1 MTVQIVACLNL
12 FSDKRTVTH
21 CLPGTTLI
29 QAAQLV
35 GLENL
40 NNARAFV
47 NGTPGIPDQVL
58 FAGDKV
64 TLRVVPG
71 AFAIQGGGAGVKQQ
85 GTGFG
90 PPVGGYSSGPSAP
103 QQGTPW
109 GPIAGYA
116 LGALGLGASLLLNF
130 SGRSK
135 QGATANDIGSSIVQA
150 PYDDSPTQLEA
161 ANTQPLLGLIT
172 GTSNQRNQYGRFPNA
187 YGKGEFAPPI
197 ACDEQSEIQGNTQ
210 VATIA
215 YDLGYGPLNITKQT
229 INDRPLAEI
238 NAVNELHVGIPGETP
253 FTLLTKDASEQ
264 YPNLLLEFGVDNT
277 IETAQDG
284 TRIGLDVQFDGGLY
298 KNVITV
304 VNEVQRPS
312 RIAASVSLAAYYRPA
327 TSDDPDDYVLGTA
340 VTVNELQTSAFRRG
354 MYFDVP
360 RGVYT
365 VKVVRFSAPGGQ
377 DTQDAVTLIKVQVKD
392 NNTNAFNDIKA
403 SNGDVINLARSIV
416 QITQSDQLQGSLGQ
430 YRVAY
435 ERKLKHWNGSTWDDA
450 AVTEN
455 PADIFCDILK
465 GEHNRY
471 PKTDDRL
478 DLEKILE
485 WWQYCQ
491 DRGLKFSKVFDS
503 AITPLE
509 ALRQVCFVGRA
520 RLVYRDGK
528 YSVFIDRP
536 QTQIVQH
543 FTPRNSWGFSWKA
556 TYGGTTDLLK
566 IRFVN
571 PEANYQAD
579 ERFVFNDGKDI
590 TNYET
595 QETLE
600 VPGLQDKDQAWKLGR
615 FVMADDQA
623 RRRVYQW
630 HADFEA
636 MVCQQGD
643 LVVVSNPLIGAGLAF
658 GRIKSLVTNGGGD
671 ILGFTFDSRAP
682 QETGK
687 SYKVRIRRSNGETL
701 SKPVQTLV
709 DGKTNALTFDT
720 PILAAET
727 NPPAVGDLVMYGE
740 DPESRELVITN
751 IVWDEDMTATITAVD
766 HAPGIYESDTQPI
779 PPFTAYIQ
787 GYHPTIAPVPV
798 PVIWSYQSDESVLDR
813 DIDGALRTRVVL
825 NMQPMSSDIAA
836 LEVSV
841 RRVGQTQWGSIQDF
855 KVVGGPLSIYG
866 LQDGVSYDF
875 RVRARNKRNRISP
888 WNESLA
894 NYRVIGMT
902 TPPADIPIITI
913 DQDGMAR
920 AFYDAA
926 HGVTVAPDFA
936 GIVWKMHRG
945 HNTNWGTAEQLT
957 PVTGS
962 TVFDF
967 GPYARGLKTL
977 MAKAVDVAGNESVNA
992 AFLVLDYGDV
1002 TIKNNVHTET
1012 YTPDQTIIT
1021 NGTPSGLTI
1030 IANDQSKYWSG
1041 SVNRFWKG
1049 IPSDLY
1055 WDSSYQELIV
1065 QWEYTAKPS
1074 LIRKP
1079 FTLLAQATVQAQ
1091 SYRIEYRTFGQSNF
1105 WDNSPQGP
1113 NKPFWKGGTMWS
1125 QPSPWLP
1132 MLETGIPGTYGRV
1145 QYRIV
1150 CAASRYR
1157 SVVSDIVVIADAP
1170 DVVEYLRDVV
1180 VPSSAGV
1187 RLPITADKFAEI
1199 QYCSANLLYDV
1210 SYPDAN
1216 SVEIVDTAL
1225 TGPLVKIRDAAGAY
1239 TSGKVS
1245 AEVRGI

>member
-1 MTVQIVACLNL
+1 MTL
-12 FSDKRTVTH
+12 T
-21 CLPGTTLI
+21 

-35 GLENL
+35 GIEDFSTVK
-40 NNARAFV
+40 AFV
-47 NGTPGIPDQVL
+47 NGAPGIADQVL

-71 AFAIQGGGAGVKQQ
+71 AFGIFGGGGGAKQQ

-90 PPVGGYSSGPSAP
+90 PATGGVAGGYSSPM
-103 QQGTPW
+103 QGTPF
-109 GPIAGYA
+109 GPAPGNPWA
-116 LGALGLGASLLLNF
+116 TAAKFGVGALGLGLSLLLNF
-130 SGRSK
+130 SGKSK
-135 QGATANDIGSSIVQA
+135 QGATANDVSASILQQ
-150 PYDDSPTQLEA
+150 PYDDSPIQLDST
-161 ANTQPLLGLIT
+161 NTQPLLGLIT
-172 GTSNQRNQYGRFPNA
+172 GTTNQRNQYGRFPNA

-197 ACDEQSEIQGNTQ
+197 ACDEQSEFQGNTQ

-215 YDLGYGPLNITKQT
+215 YDLGYGPLNITAQT
-229 INDRPLAEI
+229 IGDRPIAEL
-238 NAVNELHVGIPGETP
+238 NAVNELHVGVPGETP
-253 FTLLTKDASEQ
+253 FTLLTVDASEQ
-264 YPNLLLEFGVDNT
+264 YPNLPLTFGVNNT
-277 IETAQDG
+277 VETAQDG

-298 KNVITV
+298 KNVIV
-304 VNEVQRPS
+304 VINDVQKPA

-327 TSDDPDDYVLGTA
+327 SSNDDDDYILGA
-340 VTVNELQTSAFRRG
+340 AATVNELQTSAFRRG

-365 VKVVRFSAPGGQ
+365 VKIVRFSAPGGE
-377 DTQDAVTLIKVQVKD
+377 DTQDACTLIKVQVKD
-392 NNTNAFNDIKA
+392 TNSKAFNDIKA
-403 SNGDVINLARSIV
+403 TGGAVINLARSIV
-416 QITQSDQLQGSLGQ
+416 KLQQSDQLQGSLGQ

-435 ERKLKHWNGSTWDDA
+435 ERLLKHWNGSTWDA
-450 AVTEN
+450 AAATEN

-465 GEHNRY
+465 GEHNRF
-471 PKTDDRL
+471 PKVDSQI

-485 WWQYCQ
+485 WWQYCS

-528 YSVFIDRP
+528 YSVFIDKP

-556 TYGGTTDLLK
+556 TYGATTDLLK

-590 TNYET
+590 TNFET

-600 VPGLQDKDQAWKLGR
+600 VPGLQDKEQAWKLGR
-615 FVMADDQA
+615 FIMADDQA

-630 HADFEA
+630 RADFEA

-687 SYKVRIRRSNGETL
+687 SYKVRIRLSDGTSL
-701 SKPVQTLV
+701 SKAVQTLV
-709 DGKTNALTFDT
+709 NGKTNALTFET
-720 PILAAET
+720 AILAADA
-727 NPPAVGDLVMYGE
+727 NKPAIGDLVMYGE
-740 DPESRELVITN
+740 DPESRELVLTN
-751 IVWDEDMTATITAVD
+751 ITWDEDMTATITAVD
-766 HAPGIYESDTQPI
+766 HAPGIYDSDTQPI
-779 PPFTAYIQ
+779 PPFVAYIQ
-787 GYHPTIAPVPV
+787 GYHPSVAPVPV

-836 LEVSV
+836 LEVSY
-841 RRVGQTQWGSIQDF
+841 RQVGQTQWGPHQDF
-855 KVVGGPLSIYG
+855 KIVGGPLSIYG

-875 RVRARNKRNRISP
+875 RVRARNRRNRLSP

-902 TPPADIPIITI
+902 TPPADVPIITI
-913 DQDGMAR
+913 DPDYKAR
-920 AFYDAA
+920 AYYDEA
-926 HGVTVAPDFA
+926 HGVQVAPDWA
-936 GIVWKMHRG
+936 GFIWKMHRG

-962 TVFDF
+962 AVFDF
-967 GPYARGLKTL
+967 APYARGLKTL
-977 MAKAVDVAGNESVNA
+977 MIKAVDVAGNESANA
-992 AFLVLDYGDV
+992 AFIVLDYGDIE
-1002 TIKNNVHTET
+1002 IKNLVHTET
-1012 YTPDQTIIT
+1012 YTPAQCTIT

-1041 SVNRFWKG
+1041 SANKFWKG
-1049 IPSDLY
+1049 NPSDLA
-1055 WDSSYQELIV
+1055 WDSSYQELTV
-1065 QWEYTAKPS
+1065 MWEYTAKPS
-1074 LIRKP
+1074 MIRKP
-1079 FTLLAQATVQAQ
+1079 FTLRPQATVVAQ
-1091 SYRIEYRTFGQSNF
+1091 SYRFEYRTYGQSNF
-1105 WDNSPQGP
+1105 WDGSPQGP
-1113 NKPFWKGGTMWS
+1113 SKKFWKGGTMWP

-1132 MLETGIPGTYGRV
+1132 MPETGIPGTYGRV
-1145 QYRIV
+1145 QYRVV
-1150 CAASRYR
+1150 CAASKYR
-1157 SVVSDIVVIADAP
+1157 SVVSDMVVIADAP
-1170 DVVEYLRDVV
+1170 DVVEYLRDVLI
-1180 VPSSAGV
+1180 PTSAGLAV
-1187 RLPITADKFAEI
+1187 PVTPDKFSEI
-1199 QYCSANLLYDV
+1199 QYVSANLLYDI
-1210 SYPDAN
+1210 SYPTADG
-1216 SVEIVDTAL
+1216 VEIVQDGL
-1225 TGPLVKIRDAAGAY
+1225 SVPLIKVRAAGGGY
-1239 TSGKVS
+1239 TSGRVS
-1245 AEVRGI
+1245 VEVRGI